1 MARRWAGGEEVRG
14 GGEREQRCAD
24 TRPERRKEQLA
35 ACARWAAA
43 RVREGRRR
51 GGGCNSPPELSL
63 SLACGASLGHALG
76 ALTRSFPGSHF
87 LFEVLAL
94 EGQ

>member
-51 GGGCNSPPELSL
+51 GGGCNSERGRGGGARRRCGGGEEREPRCGDERPE
-63 SLACGASLGHALG
+63 
-76 ALTRSFPGSHF
+76 RRK
-87 LFEVLAL
+87 E
-94 EGQ
+94 Q